1 MRRWHAPL
9 LGALIVVL
17 AACAP
22 SEPETVLEGG
32 STATPPPATGQVETP
47 TSERPSPS
55 AAPNQAAVASETPTA
70 QLSQEGAAPLTTP
83 LTVAPTEAPA
93 VETAEPQRNGTYEA
107 TYFRG
112 LATAPVTMID
122 YSDFL

>member
-17 AACAP
+17 VACAP

-32 STATPPPATGQVETP
+32 AGTTSPPPTGQVETP
-47 TSERPSPS
+47 TSEAPSPS
-55 AAPNQAAVASETPTA
+55 EASTQAAVASETPTA
-70 QLSQEGAAPLTTP
+70 QLSQEGAAAPTAPPTD
-83 LTVAPTEAPA
+83 APTEAPA
-93 VETAEPQRNGTYEA
+93 VETAEPQRNGAYEG

>member
-1 MRRWHAPL
+1 MGRWHAPL

-17 AACAP
+17 AACT
-22 SEPETVLEGG
+22 SNGPEAVLEGG
-32 STATPPPATGQVETP
+32 AGATSSPPTGQVETP
-47 TSERPSPS
+47 TSEQPSPKEAS
-55 AAPNQAAVASETPTA
+55 TQAAIASETPSA
-70 QLSQEGAAPLTTP
+70 QLSQEGATSPTTP
-83 LTVAPTEAPA
+83 PTVAPTEAPA
-93 VETAEPQRNGTYEA
+93 VETAEPRRNGTYEG